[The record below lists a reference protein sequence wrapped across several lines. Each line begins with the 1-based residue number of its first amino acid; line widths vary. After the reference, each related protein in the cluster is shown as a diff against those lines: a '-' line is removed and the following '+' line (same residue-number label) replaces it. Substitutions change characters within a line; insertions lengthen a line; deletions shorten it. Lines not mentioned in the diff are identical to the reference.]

1 MASLLA
7 VLVGISSNKILRQQ
21 SSPNK
26 EEDRIK
32 ASEDPAVQEEE
43 ARLFIILKCRDRLF
57 SFPPITFTDGFQLQ
71 VDQLGRS
78 WRDTSLDQQHCCWR
92 RA

>member
-21 SSPNK
+21 SSPRK
-26 EEDRIK
+26 EEDRVK

-43 ARLFIILKCRDRLF
+43 ARLFHG
-57 SFPPITFTDGFQLQ
+57 TQ
-71 VDQLGRS
+71 VP
-78 WRDTSLDQQHCCWR
+78 
-92 RA
+92 